1 MVSHYKKYSSNDA
14 HGGKLVA
21 HHMEFDAGIIAKE
34 MISHA
39 MWNLLEKFELF
50 ARNGVCTMDPAIGR
64 WVRQSVGEDDGSS
77 KTQNVLALRKLV
89 EYLVPEDRKLLDH
102 HHSAGT
108 NSLLVLK
115 LIRVMTRSNENQ

>member
-1 MVSHYKKYSSNDA
+1 
-14 HGGKLVA
+14 
-21 HHMEFDAGIIAKE
+21 

-39 MWNLLEKFELF
+39 MWNLLKKFELF

-77 KTQNVLALRKLV
+77 KTQNVLALKKLV

-108 NSLLVLK
+108 DSLLVIK
-115 LIRVMTRSNENQ
+115 IIRAMTQSKQNQ